1 MQLPDT
7 AIAAR
12 ARLLMKRPF
21 FATHLL
27 TKCNLV
33 YDPAIKTAQTNG
45 KTHQVGDWFCQRPL
59 PQRVFVLA
67 HETLH
72 DILEHPRRAKMYLK
86 RGFGPDMQLFQ
97 KKRWDNACDYYINS
111 LLVED
116 KVGEMPPEGLL
127 DPRYNHTMTVDD
139 IYMMLPPT
147 EDDDDGDGRQDGFD
161 EHAIPD
167 DEPGTGDGDGG
178 GDGDGQ
184 ELTES
189 QINER
194 VKANLKECEAAE
206 KSQGHGLPGGLARL
220 VGAMTDPKIPWA
232 EECRQFAMAVP
243 GREEVTWARINR
255 RRLCGPPYLPYPGR
269 DGHQINALVLAI
281 DCSGSISPQD
291 LSEFMAEM
299 KAIMEDLSP
308 RETWVLWWDTAVNAV
323 EITDAD
329 DLESLTAYGGGGTDY
344 SCVPAWLDANGLEPD
359 LIIAMTDLF
368 VAWPHPDRIRWPH
381 LTVGTYKSYLAPA
394 APFGKTLYIHD

>member
-1 MQLPDT
+1 MTPLPDT
-7 AIAAR
+7 VIAAR
-12 ARLLMKRPF
+12 ARLLMKHPF
-21 FATHLL
+21 FASHLL

-33 YDPAIKTAQTNG
+33 YDPATKTAQTNG
-45 KTHQVGDWFCQRPL
+45 KTHKVGDWFTKLTL
-59 PQRVFVLA
+59 PERVFVLA

-72 DILEHPRRAKMYLK
+72 DILGHHQRAAMYLK
-86 RGFGPDMQLFQ
+86 RGFGPDMQAF
-97 KKRWDNACDYYINS
+97 KKRRFDKAADYYINS
-111 LLVED
+111 LLSAA
-116 KVGEMPPEGLL
+116 KVGAMPHDGLIHPEYSHDL
-127 DPRYNHTMTVDD
+127 TVDQ
-139 IYMMLPPT
+139 IYEKLPDEP
-147 EDDDDGDGRQDGFD
+147 DDDNPDDDTGNFD
-161 EHAIPD
+161 EHEPPEEGDQD
-167 DEPGTGDGDGG
+167 DQGQGPG
-178 GDGDGQ
+178 Q
-184 ELTES
+184 TEEE
-189 QINER
+189 INER

-206 KSQGHGLPGGLARL
+206 KSQGSGLSDPLARL
-220 VGAMTDPKIPWA
+220 VGAMTEPKIPWA

-243 GREEVTWARINR
+243 GREEATWARVNR

-291 LSEFMAEM
+291 LTEFMAEM

-308 RETWVLWWDTAVNAV
+308 RETWVLWWDTGVNAV